1 MSKKKPAKF
10 DASTFRTS
18 FGLFLALLGIFLL
31 LAPLT
36 RLGYVVWP
44 VFYLFGLSGYA
55 IAGLLAIEAGLH
67 AFFAKKW
74 KRYSAR
80 VHIGLTLLA
89 LALWAICGA
98 AGAYLN
104 PDILQVRYVDVLNDA
119 FASSRHSLFS
129 NSIFLGGQFGRLLF
143 GHIAASVGTY
153 LGFIVAGS
161 LLFFALITLFFPLIA
176 LAFEAGR
183 TKRTIARARRQKMRE
198 EQQKRDSLDFVIEGE
213 EGPTPVPDF
222 ETNPLPPAPGLSFAK
237 ENPASE
243 TEEPP
248 SLQSSFTFAPA
259 GGSTLPS
266 RRSLRTKTASA
277 PVMEEQAA
285 PTSAF
290 PSTLPREMPNPDRSL
305 YASNPVRSSGLREAL
320 FIPSDVQQREDEK
333 QREEVAK
340 EQNRET
346 LHEIMPS
353 FLGQPIVSAPSAPA
367 PEPEPAPVM
376 ETAPLPVTPA
386 PTVSPAP
393 IIEDAAREITMDES
407 SEEEEYVP
415 PSNDPIPLMPANDGI
430 IIGGVSEESEEEET
444 EIPSVVPLAS
454 APASAA
460 RSAPAPAPEP
470 EPEPVDDDI
479 EGPLPPYTFPDASLL
494 FDVAN
499 DVSIEDQKAECA
511 QTAANIDK
519 IFTEFRVGAHVVDV
533 LVGPSIT
540 RYSVES
546 DAGVSVQTISRVIPD
561 LEVKLGGVS
570 IRFSER
576 ILGSPYSGLEI
587 ANSQR
592 RIVSFKELIEM
603 MPPRKEGPDLNI
615 PFGLDIA
622 GKLQCADLA
631 KFPHMLVAGTSGSGK
646 SIFAHGLLM
655 SLIMRNRPE
664 NLKLVLIDPKR
675 GVEMA
680 RYKDLPHLL
689 CPIVKEPI
697 PAKNAL
703 KKLVDLMNER
713 YKKLEES
720 GTTDIKEYNND
731 YALPEGKK
739 RMPYI
744 VCFVDE
750 FADIVGECKEIM
762 DYVNV
767 LAAKARSCGI
777 HVIVATQRPDVKV
790 ITGTLKANLLCRVAL
805 TVATAVDSV
814 TILGQ
819 GGAEALYGYG
829 DMLIDCQQLSKREKV
844 RAQGCLTS
852 FKEGKKVCD
861 FIRAQMP
868 PSYDPDF
875 LDLEDHDDE
884 GPEIR
889 DGGYDPIPAGP
900 VGPTPQEM
908 RNASNEEKY
917 LYIRSIIMTRETCSI
932 SMIQRDFEVGFP
944 RAGKILSRL
953 QKEGIVAPASD
964 SPNSS
969 KGCRVLIHSEDE
981 IPSLPDEG
989 ESA

>member
-1 MSKKKPAKF
+1 MPNNRKAKF
-10 DASTFRTS
+10 DAATFRTS
-18 FGLFLALLGIFLL
+18 LGLFLALLGIFLL
-31 LAPLT
+31 LSPLT
-36 RLGYVVWP
+36 RLGYVIWP
-44 VFYLFGLSGYA
+44 IFYLFGLSGYV
-55 IAGLLAIEAGLH
+55 ILGVLSLEAGLH
-67 AFFAKKW
+67 EFFAKKW
-74 KRYSAR
+74 KRYSGRMHFGMALLCIGAWAMASSAM
-80 VHIGLTLLA
+80 VHVNPEILSA
-89 LALWAICGA
+89 S
-98 AGAYLN
+98 YL
-104 PDILQVRYVDVLNDA
+104 DELNEA
-119 FASSRHSLFS
+119 FLSSRHSLYS
-129 NSIFLGGQFGRLLF
+129 NPLFLGGELGILLF
-143 GHIAASVGTY
+143 GNIGASIGSF
-153 LGFIVAGS
+153 LGFIIAGVI
-161 LLFFALITLFFPLIA
+161 LFFAFVLMFYPLLHLGFKSGKAHRAIV
-176 LAFEAGR
+176 
-183 TKRTIARARRQKMRE
+183 KARREKKRE

-213 EGPTPVPDF
+213 EGPTPVPPIEDK
-222 ETNPLPPAPGLSFAK
+222 PLPVAPGLSFAK
-237 ENPASE
+237 DSPLEENEQA
-243 TEEPP
+243 P
-248 SLQSSFTFAPA
+248 SLQNSYSFAPA

-266 RRSLRTKTASA
+266 RRSLRRDFASA
-277 PVMEEQAA
+277 PVISEEEPPSSALP
-285 PTSAF
+285 PTS
-290 PSTLPREMPNPDRSL
+290 PRQMPNPDRSL
-305 YASNPVRSSGLREAL
+305 YAANPVRSTGLREAL
-320 FIPSDVQQREDEK
+320 FTPSDIQQQEDERQREAI
-333 QREEVAK
+333 AK
-340 EQNRET
+340 EENRET
-346 LHEIMPS
+346 LREIMPS
-353 FLGQPIVSAPSAPA
+353 FLGQPVVADPLPKTESEPIPAPA
-367 PEPEPAPVM
+367 PAVEDVAS
-376 ETAPLPVTPA
+376 TI
-386 PTVSPAP
+386 TVDDSA
-393 IIEDAAREITMDES
+393 
-407 SEEEEYVP
+407 EEEDYVP
-415 PSNDPIPLMPANDGI
+415 PSNDPIPLMPSDSGL
-430 IIGGVSEESEEEET
+430 IIGAPEEEPEQ
-444 EIPSVVPLAS
+444 EPEPVIP
-454 APASAA
+454 APAP
-460 RSAPAPAPEP
+460 APAFKPAPEP
-470 EPEPVDDDI
+470 EPEPEPIDDDI
-479 EGPLPPYTFPDASLL
+479 EGPLPPYTFPGTDLL

-499 DVSIEDQKAECA
+499 DVSIEDQQAECA
-511 QTAANIDK
+511 ETAANIDK
-519 IFTEFRVGAHVVDV
+519 IFSEFRVGAHVVDV

-546 DAGVSVQTISRVIPD
+546 DAGVSVQAISRVIPD

-587 ANSQR
+587 ANAQR
-592 RIVSFKELIEM
+592 RIVSFKELMEM
-603 MPPRKEGPDLNI
+603 MPPRKDGPDLNI

-664 NLKLVLIDPKR
+664 NLKFVLIDPKR

-703 KKLVDLMNER
+703 KKLVEMMNDR
-713 YKKLEES
+713 YRKLEES

-731 YALPEGKK
+731 YALPAGKK

-790 ITGTLKANLLCRVAL
+790 IAGTLKANLLCRVAL

-814 TILGQ
+814 TILGE

-852 FKEGKKVCD
+852 FKEGRKVCD

-868 PSYDPDF
+868 PCYDPDF
-875 LDLEDHDDE
+875 LDLEDHDDD

-889 DGGYDPIPAGP
+889 DGGYAPIPTGP
-900 VGPTPQEM
+900 VGPTPAEI

-932 SMIQRDFEVGFP
+932 SMIQREFEVGFP
-944 RAGKILSRL
+944 RAGKILARL
-953 QKEGIVAPASD
+953 QKEGIVAPATD

-969 KGCRVLIHSEDE
+969 KGCRVIVHSEDE
-981 IPSLPDEG
+981 IPNPGDG
-989 ESA
+989 GDDA